1 MNKII
6 TGDALTVLDD
16 KCVLKLCEVM
26 HKSRRT
32 LKKNPDYMSVAMKRL
47 MPETSKDNSYTKEN
61 KPIIQEKGYRD
72 MIKKKDTIRFSKGKV
87 SKGISIHTGNTVNT
101 NTYKDYKG
109 TKYKRKE
116 VSGNDTISFTH
127 PHGSV
132 SNEDTLLLHTQS
144 THLSTTHTTHI
155 GHLATHA

>member
-6 TGDALTVLDD
+6 TNDVLTVLDD
-16 KCVLKLCEVM
+16 KCVQKVSEDGD
-26 HKSRRT
+26 KSKRT
-32 LKKNPDYMSVAMKRL
+32 LKKNYDYMSVAMKRL
-47 MPETSKDNSYTKEN
+47 MHETSKERSYTKAIKHYN
-61 KPIIQEKGYRD
+61 GEKGYRD

-87 SKGISIHTGNTVNT
+87 SKGISISNKYNTSNLSNT
-101 NTYKDYKG
+101 DTYND
-109 TKYKRKE
+109 TKE

-144 THLSTTHTTHI
+144 THLSTTHTLHTP
-155 GHLATHA
+155 HLATHA